1 VHELVPVLQVA
12 VGPVILVSGVGLL
25 LLTMT
30 NRLGRIVDRARFLY
44 RQLAAAG
51 DTERERTLAQMR
63 ILRRRALLVQRA
75 IALAT
80 LSVLLSAGL
89 VIVLFTGALLRLQ
102 AAWLAVVLFMAAMA
116 SLILALVL
124 FLADVRQSLRALE
137 LEWGEALWRRD

>member
-12 VGPVILVSGVGLL
+12 IGPVILVSGVGLL
-25 LLTMT
+25 LLAMT

-44 RQLAAAG
+44 RELAAAR
-51 DTERERTLAQMR
+51 DAERERTLAQMR

-102 AAWLAVVLFMAAMA
+102 AAWLAVLLFMAAMA
-116 SLILALVL
+116 SLIVALVL

-137 LEWGEALWRRD
+137 LEWGADLWRRG